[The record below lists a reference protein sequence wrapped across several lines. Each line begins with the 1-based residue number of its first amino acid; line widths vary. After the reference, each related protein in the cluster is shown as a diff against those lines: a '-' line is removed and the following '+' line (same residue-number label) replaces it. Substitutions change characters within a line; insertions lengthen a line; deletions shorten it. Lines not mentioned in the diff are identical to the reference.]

1 MAGFEQASREDAL
14 RELFELHYLDED
26 ELQTEL
32 ARPHEAEPAGRV
44 VIPVGASPRPGPA

>member
-1 MAGFEQASREDAL
+1 MAGFDQAPREDAL

-32 ARPHEAEPAGRV
+32 GRPREVEPDGRV